1 MVILNNMDFN
11 EIKNIIFDNI
21 NDKLYQKI
29 SKKKLNKKYWL
40 TIIIPVRG
48 RINFL
53 LPLIISLK
61 NSINNYNKKINIIV
75 VEESKFPEHKEN
87 CRINDINYFYIE
99 SNDKYFNKS
108 LCNNIGAML
117 YKNSEYFL
125 FHDLDCLVKEDFISN
140 IFENLISKGLKCIQT
155 FDKRRVLYMN
165 ENITEKILNGNIII
179 DEIESTDLIEG
190 NCCAPGGSILI
201 KNDLFFEVGGY
212 DPELFYGWS
221 PEDLFFWDKVE
232 TLENIGICDKPKNE
246 IYHMYHEPQNLNKE
260 QMVNSEDK
268 KNLYESIK
276 KDYIG
281 EIIKIKK
288 DIIKRYI

>member
-1 MVILNNMDFN
+1 MEFN

-29 SKKKLNKKYWL
+29 SKKKLKKKYWL

-53 LPLIISLK
+53 TPLIISLK
-61 NSINNYNKKINIIV
+61 RSIDNYNKKINIIV

-87 CRINDINYFYIE
+87 CRINDIDYFYIE
-99 SNDKYFNKS
+99 SHNRYFNKS

-140 IFENLISKGLKCIQT
+140 IFENLLSKELKCIQT

-165 ENITEKILNGNIII
+165 ENITEEILNGNITI
-179 DEIESTDLIEG
+179 DEVESNELIEG

-260 QMVNSEDK
+260 QMGNSEDK
-268 KNLYESIK
+268 KNLYDSIE
-276 KDYIG
+276 KDFIG

-288 DIIKRYI
+288 EIIKRYI